1 MVQAGGIP
9 LTWTVFAAELQRD
22 WAREATVADYA
33 TKVLIPHMG
42 NVGTS
47 FMWEQ
52 QLLNTP
58 SAAKGK
64 VGV

>member
-1 MVQAGGIP
+1 
-9 LTWTVFAAELQRD
+9 VFAAELQRD
-22 WAREATVADYA
+22 WARETTVADYA
-33 TKVLIPHMG
+33 MKVLIPHMG

-58 SAAKGK
+58 KESKAKA
-64 VGV
+64 GV

>member
-1 MVQAGGIP
+1 MLVG
-9 LTWTVFAAELQRD
+9 
-22 WAREATVADYA
+22 
-33 TKVLIPHMG
+33 HSG

-58 SAAKGK
+58 AEAKTK
-64 VGV
+64 APVGV